1 MGCLTVIIF
10 ILNIGFSIYVDAMCF
25 VFTQAMGANT
35 GLGTV
40 IAIIG
45 MIIDN
50 VECRGHICA
59 TRLLEVIIIW
69 RPYEKDLSRLG
80 SKSAPLGIMVFPWFS
95 IMNIAPLYRIL
106 V

>member
-50 VECRGHICA
+50 IAFILGYMLSVEVTFAPRVFW
-59 TRLLEVIIIW
+59 RLSSFGVLMKKISVAW
-69 RPYEKDLSRLG
+69 GAKAVPLALWFFLG
-80 SKSAPLGIMVFPWFS
+80 LAL
-95 IMNIAPLYRIL
+95 
-106 V
+106 

>member
-25 VFTQAMGANT
+25 VFTQAMGMNT

-40 IAIIG
+40 IAIVG

-50 VECRGHICA
+50 IAFILGYSLSAKIAFAPRDFWRLSSYGVLMKKIACA
-59 TRLLEVIIIW
+59 WAAKAIPWALW
-69 RPYEKDLSRLG
+69 F
-80 SKSAPLGIMVFPWFS
+80 FPVL
-95 IMNIAPLYRIL
+95 AL
-106 V
+106 